1 VTAQVSSVRGGQSQE
16 VVLGDVHVG
25 AEGDG
30 SCLAGAG
37 GAISR
42 RPVDRSHRMPSS
54 DSLVGLVWGSVR
66 SRRGR
71 ARADLS
77 RGAGLATQERRGVG
91 VGQKG
96 GERPHGRAGYGMG
109 WDGIVWAN
117 RLPRPFSRGGPTTIP
132 PLSGLR
138 PAASRRTR
146 VAVRS
151 LVPGWVI
158 SVISLSPRPSTC
170 TGGRGSIAISM
181 PFLSLSTVPQSH
193 ASSSPPPPPHPAAA
207 ASGPKPGIAQ
217 PISRLPFSSG
227 PRLPHTPGLARV
239 SACRA
244 LQGRR

>member
-1 VTAQVSSVRGGQSQE
+1 
-16 VVLGDVHVG
+16 
-25 AEGDG
+25 
-30 SCLAGAG
+30 
-37 GAISR
+37 
-42 RPVDRSHRMPSS
+42 MPSS
-54 DSLVGLVWGSVR
+54 DSLVGLVWVSVR

-71 ARADLS
+71 SRADLS

-117 RLPRPFSRGGPTTIP
+117 RLPRPFSRGGPTTLP
-132 PLSGLR
+132 PPSGLR

-217 PISRLPFSSG
+217 PISRLPFASG